1 MSTNPIVPLPPAEVA
16 PAQMVPVSMR
26 PQAVEIAAWAL
37 LAALLMFVLFE
48 HLVSAAVVALAL
60 YGILEGV
67 TKRMSRRLGSTARP
81 LAVVVVTMLPAG
93 VVVGAIA
100 LMVTIIRHGASNI
113 PDMINQ
119 IAEISC
125 SAQMRILLPPH
136 DIFPLVIYDADSL
149 TC

>member
-1 MSTNPIVPLPPAEVA
+1 MSTNPIVPLPPVEVA
-16 PAQMVPVSMR
+16 PAQMVPVSRR

-81 LAVVVVTMLPAG
+81 PAVVVVTMPPAG
-93 VVVGAIA
+93 PVVGATPPMGTMA
-100 LMVTIIRHGASNI
+100 RHGASLPVFTHLASGREAVWQADPAQGALHAPLLVPI
-113 PDMINQ
+113 WGKLPD
-119 IAEISC
+119 
-125 SAQMRILLPPH
+125 
-136 DIFPLVIYDADSL
+136 D
-149 TC
+149 T